1 MNLIVPLG
9 TLISA
14 MSPNDLPNK
23 PLPIGELIESFP
35 ADKSASPSATKVY
48 YISMPF
54 DLFLILTLDKTNT
67 LELSN

>member
-23 PLPIGELIESFP
+23 PLPIGELTESFP
-35 ADKSASPSATKVY
+35 ADKSAY
-48 YISMPF
+48 W
-54 DLFLILTLDKTNT
+54 
-67 LELSN
+67 